1 MLRIVFAGTPEFAL
15 PTLAALAA
23 SRHRLIGVLTQPD
36 RPAGRGRASK
46 PSAVKQRALELG
58 LPLAQPTELRT
69 PESRAMLLQ
78 WAPDLMVVV
87 AYGLILPRA
96 VLAQPRLGCINVH
109 ASLLPR
115 WRGAAPIARAILA
128 GDLETGVSIMQMEAG
143 LDTGPVFATATAPIG
158 GSSTSEQL
166 HAQLAVL
173 GAAELLATLDRLE
186 AGSARPVPQAEHGV
200 TYASK
205 IERREALVDWAKSSE
220 HIDRQVRAFNPWPV
234 AETLWRGEQLRIWE
248 ATVASLAE
256 GARMS
261 AAVAG
266 TVLALDPQGLQVAC
280 GQGVLAIRRLQLPGR
295 RIVQA
300 RDFANA
306 ADPIGS
312 RLGV

>member
-15 PTLAALAA
+15 PTLVALAT
-23 SRHRLIGVLTQPD
+23 SRHRVIGVLTQPD
-36 RPAGRGRASK
+36 RPAGRGRAPK
-46 PSAVKQRALELG
+46 PSPVKQRALELG
-58 LPLAQPTELRT
+58 LPLAQPAELKT
-69 PESRAMLLQ
+69 PESRASLVQ

-87 AYGLILPRA
+87 AYGLILPRP

-128 GDLETGVSIMQMEAG
+128 GDAESGVSIMQMEAG
-143 LDTGPVFATATAPIG
+143 LDTGPVFATATVPI
-158 GSSTSEQL
+158 GSSTTSAQL
-166 HAQLAVL
+166 HAQLGAL
-173 GAAELLATLDRLE
+173 GAEELLVTLDGLE
-186 AGSARPVPQAEHGV
+186 AGTARAVPQTDHGV

-205 IERREALVDWAKSSE
+205 IERREALIDWNGSSE
-220 HIDRQVRAFNPWPV
+220 YIDRQVRAFDPWPV
-234 AETLWRGEQLRIWE
+234 AETLWRGAQLRIWE
-248 ATVASLAE
+248 ATVAALPE
-256 GARMS
+256 GSRVP

-266 TVLALDPQGLQVAC
+266 MVLGLDQQGLQVAC

-306 ADPIGS
+306 ADPVGS
-312 RLGV
+312 RLGC

>member
-15 PTLAALAA
+15 PTLEALAA

-36 RPAGRGRASK
+36 RPAGRGRAPK

-58 LPLAQPTELRT
+58 LPLAQPAELKT
-69 PESRAMLLQ
+69 PESRAALLQ

-87 AYGLILPRA
+87 AYGLILPRP

-128 GDLETGVSIMQMEAG
+128 GDRDTGVCIMQMEAG
-143 LDTGPVFATATAPIG
+143 LDTGPVFATVTVPIG
-158 GSSTSEQL
+158 SSATSAQLHEQL
-166 HAQLAVL
+166 ALL
-173 GAAELLATLDRLE
+173 GASELLATLDGLE
-186 AGSARPVPQAEHGV
+186 AGTARAMAQADHGV
-200 TYASK
+200 TYAAK
-205 IERREALVDWAKSSE
+205 IERREALIDWSASSE

-234 AETLWRGEQLRIWE
+234 AETLWRGGQLRIWA
-248 ATVASLAE
+248 ATVATLPE
-256 GARMS
+256 GPKMQ
-261 AAVAG
+261 AALAG
-266 TVLALDPQGLQVAC
+266 TVLGLDEQGLQVAC

-295 RIVQA
+295 RIVEA

-312 RLGV
+312 RLGL